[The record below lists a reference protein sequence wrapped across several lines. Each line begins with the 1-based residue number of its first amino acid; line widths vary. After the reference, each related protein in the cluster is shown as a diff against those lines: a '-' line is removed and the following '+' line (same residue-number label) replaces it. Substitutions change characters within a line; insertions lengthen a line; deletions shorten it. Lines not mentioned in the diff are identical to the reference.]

1 MAKILMYIFLMPPIC
16 THETAELV
24 LTHPPTPV
32 PHYSSVEV
40 IKRDRNYLISRVLAR
55 RAGQGRRQRAGAE
68 TFSSWCIICDFFGPG
83 IPGEVHAI
91 QLGFPP
97 GSFFSEFYRNF
108 PFPLLIVK
116 SRKLS
121 VAICK
126 WSVRLKMSHSLRET
140 IDSSVL
146 IERTSHRSFV
156 GRLIAKRSIV
166 AFATGLI
173 DQNVI

>member
-55 RAGQGRRQRAGAE
+55 RAGQGRRQGAGAE

-121 VAICK
+121 VASGVCA
-126 WSVRLKMSHSLRET
+126 LKCHTR
-140 IDSSVL
+140 
-146 IERTSHRSFV
+146 F
-156 GRLIAKRSIV
+156 AKQSIQV
-166 AFATGLI
+166 C
-173 DQNVI
+173 